1 MSRPWVFGIAFG
13 VGIGSGGVLL
23 SSLKYGFS
31 APLLLI
37 GVILTIGF
45 GAAALAGEFVR
56 KRTHID

>member
-1 MSRPWVFGIAFG
+1 MFGIAFG
-13 VGIGSGGVLL
+13 VGIGSGVVLL
-23 SSLKYGFS
+23 SSLRYGFS

-37 GVILTIGF
+37 GVILTIGY